1 MMVGYFEKYALVVGL
16 LSANVKSNPTTLK
29 MVSKQNAITKQIAYL
44 QRIMKA
50 KMVAFT
56 RAMIELAFSR
66 PFQIADVGNTP
77 KLELLSSFVMNNL
90 ENY

>member
-1 MMVGYFEKYALVVGL
+1 MVGYFEKYALVVGL
-16 LSANVKSNPTTLK
+16 LSAHVKSNPTTK
-29 MVSKQNAITKQIAYL
+29 KISKQNAITKQIAYL

-56 RAMIELAFSR
+56 RAMIQLAGSLR
-66 PFQIADVGNTP
+66 PFQIAAVGNTP